1 MVRITIFF
9 KIFFQLGPC
18 DKFAPCWGKKNPK
31 NCTVIT
37 RLYCLRSDAETAA
50 SRLFVFASRAVGA
63 GRRFHRAS
71 AARRCLKITHVPL
84 KKDNVTKPAAQ
95 NLNSPAEYLRI
106 ESGFSLLYGVYWRK
120 PNASPMFSPFSTT
133 LLCICVRPELDH
145 ALSVRGSA
153 EDGGDPG
160 SHCLHTHYAVR
171 SQMPAH

>member
-1 MVRITIFF
+1 MTNLHRV
-9 KIFFQLGPC
+9 G
-18 DKFAPCWGKKNPK
+18 GNPPQ
-31 NCTVIT
+31 NCSVIT

-50 SRLFVFASRAVGA
+50 SRLFVSASRAVGA

-84 KKDNVTKPAAQ
+84 KKDNIVTKPAAQ
-95 NLNSPAEYLRI
+95 NLNSAAEYLRV
-106 ESGFSLLYGVYWRK
+106 ESGLSLLYGVYWRK

-133 LLCICVRPELDH
+133 LPGICVRPELDH

-160 SHCLHTHYAVR
+160 SRCLHTHYAVR